1 LDADKSEDYKTTP
14 PVKTPSLLQIVE
26 RLERV
31 AGRLPSKIR
40 KAVLSELT
48 PLKQLFLQQ
57 RPPRFLFA
65 GSAKEP
71 ATNIISALFGWTEFV
86 PPNAP
91 APLCRWFDIAFPE
104 RGNISVIDIR
114 GVDHSAAAHVR
125 DELKYRPA
133 DIIFFIH
140 DDQLAYAVEQ
150 NELAD
155 LNNYLSWNET
165 LQTDRKVIEVI
176 VPVLGKAVARGH
188 NGIDP
193 GRGEYELGSS
203 LARGGLFLDKLRLI
217 PLDND
222 GGFQLS
228 TAESRRLMSTLA
240 RELPNEARM
249 EMIRISR
256 DREAQ
261 REVAQLLIKSATAVC
276 TAIGAQP
283 IPLADLPILTSLQ
296 LMMVSGIMY
305 VSGRERSLR
314 AAGEFAGALGANV
327 GAAMLLREGARAI
340 LKFFPGWG
348 NVVCGLVA
356 GSGTYAIGRAATAYF
371 IEGASLKDARRTY
384 LASRKK
390 RGRRALEEAQ

>member
-1 LDADKSEDYKTTP
+1 
-14 PVKTPSLLQIVE
+14 VNTPSLLQIVE
-26 RLERV
+26 RLERL

-40 KAVLSELT
+40 KAVLGELT

-65 GSAKEP
+65 GSAKIP
-71 ATNIISALFGWTEFV
+71 VRKIISTLFGSAEFV
-86 PPNAP
+86 ANAA
-91 APLCRWFDIAFPE
+91 APLCRWFEVGFPE
-104 RGNISVIDIR
+104 RGKISVIDVR
-114 GVDHSAAAHVR
+114 GVDNSAATHVR
-125 DELKYRPA
+125 DELKYRA
-133 DIIFFIH
+133 VDIIFFIR
-140 DDQLAYAVEQ
+140 DERLAQELEKREL
-150 NELAD
+150 NELTS
-155 LNNYLSWNET
+155 YLSWNET
-165 LQTDRKVIEVI
+165 LETDRKIIEVI
-176 VPVLGKAVARGH
+176 VPAWEKTVVRGH
-188 NGIDP
+188 NGVGAERD
-193 GRGEYELGSS
+193 EYVIRSS
-203 LARGGLFLDKLRLI
+203 LARHGAFLDTLRLV
-217 PLDND
+217 PVKND
-222 GGFQLS
+222 QEFELPP
-228 TAESRRLMSTLA
+228 AEARRLMSILA

-256 DREAQ
+256 DRGAQ
-261 REVAQLLIKSATAVC
+261 REVAQLLIKSTTAVC

-314 AAGEFAGALGANV
+314 AAAEFAGTLGANV

-371 IEGASLKDARRTY
+371 VEGMSLKDARRTY
-384 LASRKK
+384 LANRKRRK
-390 RGRRALEEAQ
+390 RRELEEAR

>member
-1 LDADKSEDYKTTP
+1 
-14 PVKTPSLLQIVE
+14 VKTPSLLQIVE
-26 RLERV
+26 RLERL

-65 GSAKEP
+65 GSAKVP
-71 ATNIISALFGWTEFV
+71 ARKIISALFGSAEFV
-86 PPNAP
+86 APNAA
-91 APLCRWFDIAFPE
+91 APLCRWFEVGFPE
-104 RGNISVIDIR
+104 RGKVSIIDAR
-114 GVDHSAAAHVR
+114 GVDDSAAIHVR
-125 DELKYRPA
+125 DELKYRAA
-133 DIIFFIH
+133 DIIFFIR
-140 DDQLAYAVEQ
+140 DEQ
-150 NELAD
+150 IAQGMEKRELAE
-155 LNNYLSWNET
+155 LNSYLSWNET
-165 LQTDRKVIEVI
+165 LETDRKIIEII
-176 VPVLGKAVARGH
+176 VPPSETLTARDH
-188 NGIDP
+188 NGFGATPNKRAP
-193 GRGEYELGSS
+193 GPS
-203 LARGGLFLDKLRLI
+203 LARVGSFLETLRLV
-217 PLDND
+217 PVDND
-222 GGFQLS
+222 QGFELPPVE
-228 TAESRRLMSTLA
+228 ARRLMSILA

-261 REVAQLLIKSATAVC
+261 REVAQLLIKSTTAVC

-314 AAGEFAGALGANV
+314 ASTEFAGALGANV
-327 GAAMLLREGARAI
+327 GAAMLMREGARAI

-371 IEGASLKDARRTY
+371 IEGVSLKDARRTY
-384 LASRKK
+384 LTSRKK
-390 RGRRALEEAQ
+390 RYRRELEEAQ

>member
-1 LDADKSEDYKTTP
+1 
-14 PVKTPSLLQIVE
+14 VKTPSLLQIVE
-26 RLERV
+26 RLERL

-65 GSAKEP
+65 GSAKVP
-71 ATNIISALFGWTEFV
+71 ATKIISALFGSAEFV
-86 PPNAP
+86 APNAA
-91 APLCRWFDIAFPE
+91 APLCRWFDVGFPE
-104 RGNISVIDIR
+104 RGKISVIDVR
-114 GVDHSAAAHVR
+114 GVDNSTAIHVR
-125 DELKYRPA
+125 DELKYRSV
-133 DIIFFIH
+133 DIIFFIR
-140 DDQLAYAVEQ
+140 DDQIGQDLEKR
-150 NELAD
+150 ELAE
-155 LNNYLSWNET
+155 LNSYLSWNET
-165 LQTDRKVIEVI
+165 LETDRKIIEII
-176 VPVLGKAVARGH
+176 VPVLEKTVVRDH
-188 NGIDP
+188 NGLGARD
-193 GRGEYELGSS
+193 EYVAESS
-203 LARGGLFLDKLRLI
+203 LARRGAFLETLRLV
-217 PLDND
+217 PVDND
-222 GGFQLS
+222 QGFELPP
-228 TAESRRLMSTLA
+228 AEARRLMSILA

-261 REVAQLLIKSATAVC
+261 REVAQLLIKSTTAVC

-296 LMMVSGIMY
+296 LMMISGIMH

-314 AAGEFAGALGANV
+314 AAAEFAGALGANV

-356 GSGTYAIGRAATAYF
+356 GSGTYAIGRASTAYF

-390 RGRRALEEAQ
+390 RRRRELEEAQ

>member
-1 LDADKSEDYKTTP
+1 M
-14 PVKTPSLLQIVE
+14 KTPSLLQVVE
-26 RLERV
+26 RLERL

-57 RPPRFLFA
+57 RAPRFLFA
-65 GSAKEP
+65 GSAQVSARK
-71 ATNIISALFGWTEFV
+71 IISALFGSAEFAAT
-86 PPNAP
+86 NAA
-91 APLCRWFDIAFPE
+91 APLCRWFEVGFPE
-104 RGNISVIDIR
+104 RGKISIIDVR
-114 GVDHSAAAHVR
+114 GTDDSAAIHAR
-125 DELKYRPA
+125 DELKYRAA
-133 DIIFFIH
+133 DIIFFIR
-140 DDQLAYAVEQ
+140 DERIAQELEKQ
-150 NELAD
+150 ELAD
-155 LNNYLSWNET
+155 LNSYLGWNET
-165 LQTDRKVIEVI
+165 LETDRKIIEII
-176 VPVLGKAVARGH
+176 VPPLETIASRDPNDSGATRDERVA
-188 NGIDP
+188 
-193 GRGEYELGSS
+193 GSS
-203 LARGGLFLDKLRLI
+203 LARRGVFLETLRLV
-217 PLDND
+217 PVDNHQ
-222 GGFQLS
+222 GYELPP
-228 TAESRRLMSTLA
+228 AEARRLMSILA

-261 REVAQLLIKSATAVC
+261 HEVAQLLIKSTTAVC

-283 IPLADLPILTSLQ
+283 IPLADLPILISLQ

-314 AAGEFAGALGANV
+314 ASAEFAGALGANV

-371 IEGASLKDARRTY
+371 IEGVSLKDARRTY

-390 RGRRALEEAQ
+390 RRRRELEEAQ